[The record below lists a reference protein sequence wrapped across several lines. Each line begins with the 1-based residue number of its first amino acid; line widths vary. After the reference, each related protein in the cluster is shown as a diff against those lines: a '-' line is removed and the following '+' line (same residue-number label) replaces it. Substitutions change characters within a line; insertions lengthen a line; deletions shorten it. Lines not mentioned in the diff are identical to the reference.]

1 MRLYDYAASCNC
13 YKVRLLLAQL
23 GVEYERVAVD
33 IFAGD
38 TVADGYAA
46 VNPARETPV
55 LEVDGRHLPESGAI
69 LVYLAEGTELLPAD
83 RWKRAQVMRW
93 LLFEQTQVMSA
104 IGGLRF
110 RLITGPLWEDQPAA
124 RERRAPR

>member
-23 GVEYERVAVD
+23 GVEYERVPVD

-38 TVADGYAA
+38 TLDDGYAA

-69 LVYLAEGTELLPAD
+69 LAYLAEGTRFLPAD
-83 RWKRAQVMRW
+83 RWDRAQVLRW

-104 IGGLRF
+104 IGGVGLPLVSGR
-110 RLITGPLWEDQPAA
+110 RRRGEPPARGGGGP
-124 RERRAPR
+124 